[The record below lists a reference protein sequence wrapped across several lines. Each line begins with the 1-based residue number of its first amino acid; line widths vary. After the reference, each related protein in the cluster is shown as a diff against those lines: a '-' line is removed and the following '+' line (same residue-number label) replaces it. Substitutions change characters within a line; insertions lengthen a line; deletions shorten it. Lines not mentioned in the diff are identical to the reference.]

1 MKKIIQFV
9 FCLGLAVTMVF
20 ALSEPISAQITN
32 PAIGELGGTNP
43 DGSIDLS
50 PDGAYER
57 ANKGKTLVAQFV
69 RLWGNAMTIG
79 ALLVIV
85 YFLWG
90 AMEWILSAGDTGK
103 LDKARQR
110 MMHAALG
117 MIILVSSFV
126 ILGFISSLL
135 FGDNFDLLNLQFF
148 TPGS

>member
-1 MKKIIQFV
+1 MKKTILLITIIFLTIFISIGEAIEV
-9 FCLGLAVTMVF
+9 
-20 ALSEPISAQITN
+20 SAQITN
-32 PAIGELGGTNP
+32 PAIDELGGNTP
-43 DGSIDLS
+43 ESYQEASSGQ
-50 PDGAYER
+50 
-57 ANKGKTLVAQFV
+57 TLLAQFV
-69 RLWGNAMTIG
+69 RLWANAMTIG

-117 MIILVSSFV
+117 MIILVSSYV

-135 FGDNFDLLNLQFF
+135 FGENFDLFDLEFF